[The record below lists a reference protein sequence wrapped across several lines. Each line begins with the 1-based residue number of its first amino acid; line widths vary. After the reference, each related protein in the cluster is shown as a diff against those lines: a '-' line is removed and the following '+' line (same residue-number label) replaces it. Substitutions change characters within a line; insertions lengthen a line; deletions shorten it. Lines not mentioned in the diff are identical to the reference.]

1 MQVNKVSFYNK
12 NDKVPLNVKDNNY
25 LQAFGSAS
33 SLVYKAGDVV
43 DKFSSSASGRKL
55 LDIIQFDS
63 LNMSFPVLFA
73 TTYGFV
79 LIPRII
85 QAKKRDKEKI
95 QGAKNV
101 ELKDVL
107 RRDIP
112 SIGAVLFSVPL
123 LNKTMAKVCQKKSG
137 LILST
142 NSNRKTQGLWKNIFD
157 TIRPQKGDRVL
168 SAFDAKHLYS
178 GINDYIS
185 AGKPVTD
192 FFKVLTENG
201 ANLGQMFKSLKWEV
215 PILEGMFKE
224 AGKSGSILSASNDDI
239 LDVIGRSFRE
249 DAPDAMKK
257 GAESLKKVFGNADNI
272 FVNKTKF
279 YNTLA
284 GALNLFVITPAILG
298 LLIPS
303 INEKKTKE
311 AEKAAQEGQKSSS
324 SALSSVQPQ
333 VQSVQSN
340 ITITKNAPSLR
351 CLRARTGSTFQKFI
365 H

>member
-1 MQVNKVSFYNK
+1 MQINRVSSFYGGK
-12 NDKVPLNVKDNNY
+12 NNRLNQKKDNKTQTFEGGA
-25 LQAFGSAS
+25 LLS
-33 SLVYKAGDVV
+33 KAGDVV
-43 DKFSSSASGRKL
+43 DKFSKSSKGKKF
-55 LDIIQFDS
+55 LDVVQFDS
-63 LNMSFPVLFA
+63 LNMSFPVLFS

-79 LIPRII
+79 LVPRII
-85 QAKKRDKEKI
+85 QAKKRDKQKT

-101 ELKDVL
+101 ELNDIL

-142 NSNRKTQGLWKNIFD
+142 NPNRKTQGFLKNIFD
-157 TIRPQKGDRVL
+157 TIRPEKGDRVL
-168 SAFDAKHLYS
+168 GAFDAKHLYS
-178 GINDYIS
+178 GIDDYIS

-192 FFKVLTENG
+192 FFKVLTDNG
-201 ANLGQMFKSLKWEV
+201 ANLGQMFKSLKGDV

-224 AGKSGSILSASNDDI
+224 AGKSGSILSASNEDI
-239 LDVIGRSFRE
+239 LDVIGKSFRE
-249 DAPDAMKK
+249 DAPEAMKK

-279 YNTLA
+279 YNALA

-298 LLIPS
+298 ILIPS

-311 AEKAAQEGQKSSS
+311 AEKAAQEGQQASNNTVS
-324 SALSSVQPQ
+324 LVQPQ
-333 VQSVQSN
+333 TQQVQSN
-340 ITITKNAPSLR
+340 ITITKNAPSLKY
-351 CLRARTGSTFQKFI
+351 LRERTNSTFQKFI